1 MRLQR
6 ACSMSICRTGRNN
19 DSPGSGRDDEK
30 HGSKRFASL
39 AAQDLAARD
48 LAAQDVLR
56 YASHSKLTRFGAT
69 SFGALDDLRR
79 H

>member
-1 MRLQR
+1 MR
-6 ACSMSICRTGRNN
+6 
-19 DSPGSGRDDEK
+19 PVRDGDEK
-30 HGSKRFASL
+30 HGSRRFASL
-39 AAQDLAARD
+39 AAQDLAAQDLAAQD

>member
-1 MRLQR
+1 MR
-6 ACSMSICRTGRNN
+6 
-19 DSPGSGRDDEK
+19 PVRDGDEK
-30 HGSKRFASL
+30 HGSRRFASL
-39 AAQDLAARD
+39 AAQDLAAQD

>member
-1 MRLQR
+1 M
-6 ACSMSICRTGRNN
+6 A
-19 DSPGSGRDDEK
+19 GS
-30 HGSKRFASL
+30 ASL
-39 AAQDLAARD
+39 QLRPKTFAGQDLAGQD